1 MEVLMDIHY
10 TKGRMFQHE
19 CLGKSISIQTMKL
32 EDFSLKLEHFPWKK
46 RVKKATPQI
55 WEAIKSIVENP
66 KTVEYN
72 MNP

>member
-1 MEVLMDIHY
+1 M
-10 TKGRMFQHE
+10 
-19 CLGKSISIQTMKL
+19 
-32 EDFSLKLEHFPWKK
+32 KK